1 MYFSLFTLSQNTT
14 NCNHDCELA
23 RHTWKM
29 SPHYLMKCRT
39 HSPDG
44 RRVYC
49 FPPDVDGSEK
59 GKLCYVATWMSGKQC
74 HSNYLFYVGMRASLG
89 IWGPHW
95 GLRRLCFYGAKI
107 SKVRIRPLN
116 DSAQRNHHE
125 LKSHLF
131 WRTLPNFF
139 QGGTGS
145 IRATVT
151 LGRASSS
158 LVSTVC

>member
-1 MYFSLFTLSQNTT
+1 MTVNVPVTPEKCHRTT
-14 NCNHDCELA
+14 SWNAELI
-23 RHTWKM
+23 H
-29 SPHYLMKCRT
+29 LMKGILFLSRRWWLWK
-39 HSPDG
+39 G
-44 RRVYC
+44 R
-49 FPPDVDGSEK
+49 
-59 GKLCYVATWMSGKQC
+59 LCYVTTWMSGKQC

-145 IRATVT
+145 IRSTVT